1 MVGLELIHFR
11 PQELAALTIFRDR
24 NPDFPPV
31 AGRPKDPSAVF
42 DGRNRLVLRQFP
54 LRPVG
59 VDPADMM
66 NSVVRACS
74 VGSVHA
80 PNSNLMHAPTAFFVR
95 STPP

>member
-11 PQELAALTIFRDR
+11 PQELAAIFCDR

-31 AGRPKDPSAVF
+31 AGRPKHPSAVF

-80 PNSNLMHAPTAFFVR
+80 PNSNLTHAPTEFL
-95 STPP
+95 T

>member
-1 MVGLELIHFR
+1 
-11 PQELAALTIFRDR
+11 
-24 NPDFPPV
+24 
-31 AGRPKDPSAVF
+31 
-42 DGRNRLVLRQFP
+42 

-80 PNSNLMHAPTAFFVR
+80 PNSNLTHAPTEFL
-95 STPP
+95 T